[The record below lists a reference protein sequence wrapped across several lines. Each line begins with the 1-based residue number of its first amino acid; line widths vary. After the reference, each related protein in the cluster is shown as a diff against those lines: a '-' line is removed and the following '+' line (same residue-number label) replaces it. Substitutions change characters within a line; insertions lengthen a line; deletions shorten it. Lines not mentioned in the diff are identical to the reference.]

1 MKKIIGVLFIIILI
15 FTSIALLALF
25 SQAALGAAVTLE
37 KSVTPMEGGNFLIKI
52 KVHTSSSQVFGL
64 SLIDPRSSI
73 IDVYAPRGWG
83 VITDGEDF
91 LARTSQE
98 PVKTGR
104 VVEFLIHST
113 SSEVNYTYTAYGL
126 LEQIGEVGKI

>member
-1 MKKIIGVLFIIILI
+1 MNMKIGIDSYCYHRYFGEVYPV
-15 FTSIALLALF
+15 
-25 SQAALGAAVTLE
+25 QAAPDT
-37 KSVTPMEGGNFLIKI
+37 TMTI
-52 KVHTSSSQVFGL
+52 
-64 SLIDPRSSI
+64 
-73 IDVYAPRGWG
+73 
-83 VITDGEDF
+83 EDF

-126 LEQIGEVGKI
+126 LEQIGKVGKI